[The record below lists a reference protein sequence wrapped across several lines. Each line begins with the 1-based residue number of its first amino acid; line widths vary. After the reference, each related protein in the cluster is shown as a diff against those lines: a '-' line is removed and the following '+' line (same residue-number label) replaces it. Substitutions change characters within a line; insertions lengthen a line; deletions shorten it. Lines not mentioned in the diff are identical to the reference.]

1 VWVGTTEAES
11 WEPSRM
17 DPNAWLAIDV
27 ATAPMVRARELRFA
41 WERYVEELVRT
52 GHDDDEDPSL
62 VRAPIADSWR
72 RSFAAGVDPTG
83 GRLAPV
89 IADEDDTHERFRE
102 HALGRS
108 LPLIRECLAATAEE
122 AGYLIVLSDADGVL
136 LCIEGS
142 PAIRLRA
149 AESMN
154 FAEGTLWS
162 ETGAGTNAIGTA
174 VAVDHAV
181 QVFGPEHFNEP
192 VQSWVCSAAPIHDP
206 DTGALIGVID
216 LTGDFSTVHPASLAV
231 ATATARAV
239 EGSLRIALQED
250 DARLLARYGA
260 RIALAPDSRALVTP
274 TGRPLTRLP
283 PTWGETGRLQI
294 PAGGGELLLASGA
307 HAVAMPVGPALDAY
321 EVHAVTRHKAA
332 GATKPLIRL
341 ALQGRERGLLEVGA
355 QRTELRPRLAEILAL
370 LCAHPQGLSAEALCA
385 ELHGDGGSVASV
397 RVEVS
402 RLRKLL
408 GPWIDAERYRLT
420 CDVET
425 DTRRIE
431 ALLAA
436 GDVRAAAEAYRGP
449 LLPGSEAP
457 GVVRERERLD
467 AWLRHAV
474 LTAEDPEALW
484 AWVHS
489 PGGVQDAPAW
499 KRLLAQL
506 DFHDPRRSL
515 CAAQLASLRAAA
527 LM

>member
-1 VWVGTTEAES
+1 
-11 WEPSRM
+11 
-17 DPNAWLAIDV
+17 
-27 ATAPMVRARELRFA
+27 MVRARELRFA
-41 WERYVEELVRT
+41 WERYVEELVRS
-52 GHDDDEDPSL
+52 GHDDDEDPGI
-62 VRAPIADSWR
+62 VRVPIADSWR

-89 IADEDDTHERFRE
+89 IADEDDTHERFQE
-102 HALGRS
+102 HPLGRS
-108 LPLIRECLAATAEE
+108 LPLIQECMAATAEE

-136 LCIEGS
+136 LCIEGA
-142 PAIRLRA
+142 PAIRRRA

-192 VQSWVCSAAPIHDP
+192 VQAWVCSAAPIHDP

-239 EGSLRIALQED
+239 EGSLRLALQQD
-250 DARLLARYGA
+250 DARLLARYGGNV
-260 RIALAPDSRALVTP
+260 ALAPESRALVTP
-274 TGRPLTRLP
+274 SGRPLTRLP
-283 PTWGETGRLQI
+283 ATWGETGRLQI

-321 EVHAVTRHKAA
+321 EVHAVTRHAA
-332 GATKPLIRL
+332 GKARPLIRL
-341 ALQGRERGLLEVGA
+341 ALLGRDRAMLEVGA
-355 QRTELRPRLAEILAL
+355 QRTELRPRLAEILTL
-370 LCAHPQGLSAEALCA
+370 LCGHPQGLSAEALCA
-385 ELHGDGGSVASV
+385 ELHGDGGSVAGV

-425 DTRRIE
+425 DVRRIE
-431 ALLAA
+431 GLLAA
-436 GDVRAAAEAYRGP
+436 GEVRAAAEAYPGL

-474 LTAEDPEALW
+474 MTADDAEALW
-484 AWVHS
+484 AWVQS
-489 PGGVQDAPAW
+489 PGGTDDAGAW
-499 KRLLAQL
+499 KRLLSQL

-515 CAAQLASLRAAA
+515 CAARLAGLRAAA